1 MGRQIRFFFDK
12 EDELLFT
19 DYIYENNFLVMDVK
33 ANILT
38 KADMI
43 ASNDLSFYLTSADS
57 RIDKRGEF
65 IDQITSEV
73 IVYSREKI
81 WNDGMLKPGRLWV
94 ELKYWNSSEEHV
106 PKNNQLGQSYNT
118 LKKWI
123 IKNTRIST
131 CKNYYIGKY
140 AYNLYEQ
147 SGWKMSA
154 GPKYFAEFK

>member
-43 ASNDLSFYLTSADS
+43 ASNDLSFYLTSTDS

-73 IVYSREKI
+73 IEYSREKI
-81 WNDGMLKPGRLWV
+81 WNDGVLKSGRLWV
-94 ELKYWNSSEEHV
+94 ELKYWNSSGEHI
-106 PKNNQLGQSYNT
+106 PKSNQLGQSYNT

-131 CKNYYIGKY
+131 CKNYYIGKH

-154 GPKYFAEFK
+154 GPKCFVEF